1 MEYLEMIEKIKQM
14 YPNRIVLMSCGA
26 FYIATGEDAV
36 TLNKKLNLK
45 VSCARKYVC
54 KVGLP
59 KTSIEK
65 YIQKLNELNY
75 KYVILNYDKEQNKI
89 TKKYIS
95 GKKDKPIYDF
105 NKGCELCK
113 NNKIKQ
119 TEFDIAFKKY
129 IEEEFGDDLIW

>member
-1 MEYLEMIEKIKQM
+1 MQSRITKNI
-14 YPNRIVLMSCGA
+14 NR
-26 FYIATGEDAV
+26 
-36 TLNKKLNLK
+36 K
-45 VSCARKYVC
+45 VH
-54 KVGLP
+54 
-59 KTSIEK
+59 T
-65 YIQKLNELNY
+65 KLNELNY

-89 TKKYIS
+89 TKKYMS

>member
-1 MEYLEMIEKIKQM
+1 M
-14 YPNRIVLMSCGA
+14 
-26 FYIATGEDAV
+26 
-36 TLNKKLNLK
+36 
-45 VSCARKYVC
+45 
-54 KVGLP
+54 
-59 KTSIEK
+59 
-65 YIQKLNELNY
+65 
-75 KYVILNYDKEQNKI
+75 
-89 TKKYIS
+89 S